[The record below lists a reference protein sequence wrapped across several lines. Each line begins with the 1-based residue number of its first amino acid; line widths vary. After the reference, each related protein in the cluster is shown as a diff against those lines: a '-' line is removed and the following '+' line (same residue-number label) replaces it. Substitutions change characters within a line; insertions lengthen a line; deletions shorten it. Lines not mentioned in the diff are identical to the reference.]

1 MKNININNETS
12 LYVKTK
18 HLLMLLLWGA
28 VWVSGL
34 FMFSCSDKD
43 DDREINSP
51 VIVNIPGRGGYWVCN
66 FYDVTVKGVVC
77 IDPLLD
83 KNSTVRGMYLEES
96 KSKDRYYF
104 VYDSYFFPELQDYLF
119 ATFTETTEEGELIS
133 KGLNIVFEGHCDV
146 LRDNIR
152 ENPTTGYEDWL
163 ELYAQ
168 GIHIYAIDVNNKD
181 NLQLI
186 YSLP

>member
-43 DDREINSP
+43 DDREIGSR
-51 VIVNIPGRGGYWVCN
+51 VFESIPGRCAVTIGASQGI
-66 FYDVTVKGVVC
+66 VTVKGVVC
-77 IDPLLD
+77 IDPLYE
-83 KNSTVRGMYLEES
+83 NNTVPAMYLEES
-96 KSKDRYYF
+96 KNKNRYYF
-104 VYDSYFFPELQDYLF
+104 VYDSYLSPGLQDYLF
-119 ATFTETTEEGELIS
+119 ATFTETTGEGELIS
-133 KGLNIVFEGHCDV
+133 KGLNVVYEGHCDQIAED
-146 LRDNIR
+146 RISA
-152 ENPTTGYEDWL
+152 EDWL
-163 ELYAQ
+163 ELLAQ
-168 GIHIYAIDVNNKD
+168 GIHIYVIYVGKD